1 MCFGRFATALSM
13 AAADAFM
20 RRAQTSWVDR
30 CCSASVSSTGGGG
43 GWTSTSKISQ
53 GADMSKPSSSSSS
66 SPAKVTG
73 SSGSTSKTGIVMG
86 QPLLSASPSTFRVQA
101 ARCHVD
107 AVALKLRNEDAI

>member
-43 GWTSTSKISQ
+43 GWTSTSKTSQ
-53 GADMSKPSSSSSS
+53 GADMSNSSSSSS

-86 QPLLSASPSTFRVQA
+86 QPHLPMRVQ
-101 ARCHVD
+101 
-107 AVALKLRNEDAI
+107 VAEW

>member
-43 GWTSTSKISQ
+43 GWTSTSKTSQ
-53 GADMSKPSSSSSS
+53 GADMSKSSSS

-86 QPLLSASPSTFRVQA
+86 QPALSGFKY
-101 ARCHVD
+101 
-107 AVALKLRNEDAI
+107 AVFISLQTA

>member
-43 GWTSTSKISQ
+43 GWTSTSKTSQ
-53 GADMSKPSSSSSS
+53 GADMSKSSSS

-73 SSGSTSKTGIVMG
+73 SSGSTSKTGIVMAARA
-86 QPLLSASPSTFRVQA
+86 SASTFPGSSKMFTSMQRP
-101 ARCHVD
+101 
-107 AVALKLRNEDAI
+107 

>member
-43 GWTSTSKISQ
+43 GWTSTSKTSQ

-73 SSGSTSKTGIVMG
+73 SSGSTSKTGIVMRG
-86 QPLLSASPSTFRVQA
+86 SQEVHGTAEFEGT
-101 ARCHVD
+101 
-107 AVALKLRNEDAI
+107 LRLGNN